1 MRRVRSSPPQFR
13 IVAVALAAAAAA
25 LIGLGSP
32 ASATGPCGGPAG
44 ANPDFTQGGQRPEAA
59 THDWNLGPTGLRGWM
74 YAADFETAQARQILV
89 TRVEAGSPADGIIAV
104 GDVIL
109 GVGGQPFSDDPR
121 VAFGRAVTAAEAGS
135 GRLRLICW
143 RDGRQRTCTLTLRRL
158 GPYAPTAPFDCRKS
172 RRILEA
178 GCDAIARRMAVDP
191 DACNPIERSL
201 GALALLAG
209 GRPEH
214 LPLVR
219 HQVAWAARYTDPDRR
234 DLHSWWYGP
243 VTMLLAEYVLA
254 TDDRSVMPDLERL
267 AMEIVR
273 GQSPVGSWGHR
284 FVQANGRLAGYGM
297 MNAPGLPLT
306 VALVLARMA
315 GVDDP
320 ALDAAI
326 DRSCRL
332 VRFYLGKGSI
342 PYGDHHPWI
351 EAHDDNGKNG
361 IAAVLFHLTGD
372 AEAATWF
379 SRMSVACHGS
389 ERDTGHTG
397 NFFNMLWAMPGVAL
411 SGPDA
416 AGAWMAEFGW
426 AYDLARR
433 WDGGFEHQGPPETR
447 PDSYHGWDATGAM
460 MLAFAQ
466 AGGRLQL
473 TGATPSIVASATPQT
488 AAALVADGRGWS
500 QGRGPHGY
508 RERSEDELL
517 AGLGSWSPVVRER
530 SAIELARREGD
541 PTPRLI
547 DMLDSSSLE
556 ARLGACQ
563 AIARLGGRAAAA
575 VEPLRATLQAEDLWL
590 RIKAADALAAIGD
603 AAAAAIPDLLA
614 KFAER
619 DPEADPR
626 GMQQRYLCFAVFDP
640 REGLLGRSLG
650 AVDREALRE
659 AIRIGL
665 LNEDG
670 RARGA
675 VGSVY
680 RHLSFRELQPLLPEI
695 LAAVAEPA
703 PSGIMFADE
712 VRVAG
717 LRVLARHGIA
727 EGLPLCLEV
736 ADPARWGFDGRIGGC
751 LEALRGYGGAARP
764 EIPRLRA
771 IAEDLA
777 GRGWTPDRI
786 EALGIE
792 PLIAEIEADDAP
804 PTLRSI
810 ADLGA

>member
-1 MRRVRSSPPQFR
+1 MRCITRLCVFLG
-13 IVAVALAAAAAA
+13 LAAALAMWSSVAASAAA
-25 LIGLGSP
+25 
-32 ASATGPCGGPAG
+32 AGPGGDPAG
-44 ANPDFTQGGQRPEAA
+44 AMPDLTAGGTRPENA

-74 YAADFETAQARQILV
+74 HAANFETAEARQILV
-89 TRVEAGSPADGIIAV
+89 TRVDAGSPADGRIAV

-109 GVGGQPFSDDPR
+109 GVGGQRFSEDPR
-121 VAFGRAVTAAEAGS
+121 VAFGRAITAAEAGS

-143 RDGRQRTCTLTLRRL
+143 RDGRVRTQTLQLKRL

-178 GCDAIARRMAVDP
+178 GCEAIARRMAADP
-191 DACNPIERSL
+191 DAGNPIERSL

-209 GRPEH
+209 GRPAH

-219 HQVAWAARYTDPDRR
+219 HQVAWASTYTDPDRR

-267 AMEIVR
+267 TMEIVR

-284 FVQANGRLAGYGM
+284 FVQSTGRLAGYGM
-297 MNAPGLPLT
+297 MNATGLPLT
-306 VALVLARMA
+306 TSLVLARLA
-315 GVDDP
+315 GVEHP
-320 ALDAAI
+320 ELDAAI

-332 VRFYLGKGSI
+332 VRFYVGKGSI

-361 IAAVLFHLTGD
+361 IAAVLFNLVGD
-372 AEAATWF
+372 ETAATYF
-379 SRMSVACHGS
+379 SRMSVACHGA

-433 WDGGFEHQGPPETR
+433 WDGGFEHQGPPEVR
-447 PDSYHGWDATGAM
+447 PDSYRGWDATGAM

-466 AGGRLQL
+466 AGRRLHL
-473 TGATPSIVASATPQT
+473 TGRTPSLVAPATPEDAAS
-488 AAALVADGRGWS
+488 LVADGRGWS
-500 QGRGPHGY
+500 QGRGPDGY

-517 AGLGSWSPVVRER
+517 AGLASWSPVVRER
-530 SAIELARREGD
+530 SATELARREGD
-541 PTPRLI
+541 PTPRVLELLGSTS
-547 DMLDSSSLE
+547 LD

-563 AIARLGGRAAAA
+563 AIAKLGGRAAAA
-575 VEPLRATLQAEDLWL
+575 VEPLRRVLDAEDLWL

-603 AAAAAIPDLLA
+603 AAAVAIPDLLA
-614 KFAER
+614 KFAES
-619 DPEADPR
+619 DPVADPR

-640 REGLLGRSLG
+640 REGLLGRSLRD
-650 AVDREALRE
+650 VDREALAE

-665 LNEDG
+665 RNEDG
-670 RARGA
+670 RARGT

-680 RHLSFRELQPLLPEI
+680 RHLSFREIRPLLPEI

-703 PSGIMFADE
+703 PSGIMFADGI
-712 VRVAG
+712 RVAG
-717 LRVLARHGIA
+717 LRVLARHRIA
-727 EGLPLCLEV
+727 EGLPLCLDV
-736 ADPARWGFDGRIGGC
+736 ADPDRWGFDGRIRGC
-751 LEALRGYGGAARP
+751 LDALRAYGGAARP
-764 EIPRLRA
+764 EIPRLRQLA
-771 IAEDLA
+771 GDLA
-777 GRGWTPDRI
+777 ARGWKPDRI
-786 EALGIE
+786 ESLGIE
-792 PLIAEIEADDAP
+792 AVIAEIEADTEPAP
-804 PTLRSI
+804 LRRI
-810 ADLGA
+810 GDPGV